1 MATAFWGLEQL
12 FPRRKRRLGPPIL
25 FWQLGQTRR
34 LFASRYRDFPL
45 FARASTSGLLSSRL
59 PVFPVP
65 SSQPPAPIPLKKIQ
79 LEILGLSSSQSQS
92 GSFALI
98 LGEKGGNRRLPIII
112 GMFEAQSIAIQIEK
126 ISPNRPLTHDL
137 FKSFAE
143 HVHVVILE
151 VVISDLKE
159 GVFYSRIV
167 CSDGA
172 TTFEIDSRPSDAIAI
187 GLRFGVPIFTVESVL
202 SEAGIILSDL
212 DDAEGES
219 EDDEDD
225 EDDDVEGDA
234 PRPTRAQPEPRD
246 PSGQVS
252 LDELTKMLAQ
262 ALEKEDYEKAAKIR
276 DELNKRN
283 G

>member
-1 MATAFWGLEQL
+1 M
-12 FPRRKRRLGPPIL
+12 
-25 FWQLGQTRR
+25 
-34 LFASRYRDFPL
+34 
-45 FARASTSGLLSSRL
+45 
-59 PVFPVP
+59 
-65 SSQPPAPIPLKKIQ
+65 KKIP

-98 LGEKGGNRRLPIII
+98 LGEKHGNRRLPIII

-137 FKSFAE
+137 FKAFAE
-143 HVHVVILE
+143 HVHVTIIE

-172 TTFEIDSRPSDAIAI
+172 TTFEIDARPSDAIAI

-212 DDAEGES
+212 DEAS
-219 EDDEDD
+219 EDEDEDDTD
-225 EDDDVEGDA
+225 EDDDDDDSASPA
-234 PRPTRAQPEPRD
+234 PRPSEPRE

-262 ALEKEDYEKAAKIR
+262 AVEKEDYEKAAKIR
-276 DELNKRN
+276 DELDKRN
-283 G
+283 S

>member
-1 MATAFWGLEQL
+1 M
-12 FPRRKRRLGPPIL
+12 
-25 FWQLGQTRR
+25 
-34 LFASRYRDFPL
+34 
-45 FARASTSGLLSSRL
+45 
-59 PVFPVP
+59 
-65 SSQPPAPIPLKKIQ
+65 KKIQ

-98 LGEKGGNRRLPIII
+98 LGEKTGNRRLPIII

-143 HVHVVILE
+143 HVHVAIIE
-151 VVISDLKE
+151 VLISDLKE
-159 GVFYSRIV
+159 GVFYSKII

-172 TTFEIDSRPSDAIAI
+172 TTFEIDARPSDAIAI

-212 DDAEGES
+212 DENAEDAS
-219 EDDEDD
+219 DDDD
-225 EDDDVEGDA
+225 EDDDDEETSGSPA
-234 PRPTRAQPEPRD
+234 ATPSPRD